1 MSGKRSKLTRAVT
14 NKEGRTGI
22 STESEQRARW
32 AEHFHDLLN
41 RPPPSVMPDINE
53 TEGPLLS
60 KAEIVRALKQLKN
73 GRAAGP
79 DGIPPE
85 VLKINPITT
94 AEMLHPLFLKIWEV
108 ERVPSEWKHGY
119 LVKLPKKGDLGL
131 CNNWR
136 GIMLFSIPSKVF
148 YRIIFERL
156 KDALDKQ
163 LRCNQAG
170 FRKDRSCTNHIA
182 TSRIIIEQSKEWQ
195 TPLYLNFIDFEK
207 AFDSVDR
214 NVIWQ
219 LMHHYGIPP
228 KFIKLI
234 QDLYESSSCQVI
246 RNEKL
251 SDSF

>member
-1 MSGKRSKLTRAVT
+1 
-14 NKEGRTGI
+14 
-22 STESEQRARW
+22 
-32 AEHFHDLLN
+32 
-41 RPPPSVMPDINE
+41 MPDISE
-53 TEGPLLS
+53 TEGPLLNVSIQAPS

-73 GRAAGP
+73 GKAAGP

-85 VLKINPITT
+85 VLKIDPITT

-136 GIMLFSIPSKVF
+136 GIMLLSIPSKVF
-148 YRIIFERL
+148 CRIILERL

-170 FRKDRSCTNHIA
+170 FSKDRSCTDHIA
-182 TSRIIIEQSKEWQ
+182 TLRIIIEQSKEWQ

-219 LMHHYGIPP
+219 LMHHYRIPQ
-228 KFIKLI
+228 LI
-234 QDLYESSSCQVI
+234 QDLYITHHLATSSITGNCQ
-246 RNEKL
+246 NLLK
-251 SDSF
+251 